1 MFFFSSRR
9 RHTRCALVTGV
20 QTCALPISVL
30 LMEEQSRQ
38 NQTRKAD
45 LEQAARKTA
54 AALEYGTA
62 FRSSL
67 DEIKAEII
75 SVNMASIQ
83 FRSSRAAFLRMLGL
97 LIGQELSDSVK
108 LAMPAPKATAVV
120 SRHDIQLHELEL
132 FRLQKE
138 LLDVDRKSTRLNSS
152 H

>member
-1 MFFFSSRR
+1 MSVGYLQPVVGYVGSLLFFFMIRR
-9 RHTRCALVTGV
+9 PTRSTRTDTLFPYPT
-20 QTCALPISVL
+20 LFRS
-30 LMEEQSRQ
+30 

-83 FRSSRAAFLRMLGL
+83 FRSSRAG
-97 LIGQELSDSVK
+97 
-108 LAMPAPKATAVV
+108 
-120 SRHDIQLHELEL
+120 
-132 FRLQKE
+132 
-138 LLDVDRKSTRLNSS
+138 RKSTRLNSS
-152 H
+152 N